1 MTMLN
6 PMTMLDRRCQSRRL
20 FLLASCAVLLLT
32 ASSLYAYYRH
42 YASAAAAAGT
52 VAPDLL
58 GPLLD
63 ATEHTNISDTGDQ
76 NTSHLTAPGVE
87 DDLNDLYVLHPEQ
100 HVYRDPITIRMT
112 WNVTMDQRAP
122 DGVMRPVYLINGEV
136 SQHNIV
142 QHEIFI

>member
-1 MTMLN
+1 MTIW
-6 PMTMLDRRCQSRRL
+6 DRRCQSGRL

-42 YASAAAAAGT
+42 YASVAAVGS
-52 VAPDLL
+52 VSPDFL

-76 NTSHLTAPGVE
+76 NTSHSTAPGVE

-142 QHEIFI
+142 QHDIFI